1 VNGEPVWLQE
11 RRSLAAER
19 ALDLGLPSQKQ
30 EIWKYTSA
38 ARFLLDDD
46 ISAIGPVDSSTL
58 SFLDNSPESSDA
70 PVLELLDGHALTDS
84 VELPSGAFFGTFA
97 SALSDPL
104 LAAVIEKHLATLD
117 PKDQALYAWS
127 LAHFQTGLLLH
138 VPAEVQLAT
147 QLTLIHRRSS
157 SASPAWTRVL
167 VVLGTGAA
175 AQLVELHEGDEGASH
190 RSLTVTEIVLERDSS
205 LAHGRLGLQ
214 AQEDISWSATL
225 VHQGTNSRYAGHA
238 AQLGAAYARNEFSIV
253 LAEPEAECS
262 LKGIFRPDAS
272 RHHDIQTMIDHAAPN
287 CRSEQVVKGVL
298 DGNSSGVFHGRVY
311 VRPGAKGTRAF
322 QSNRNLLLS
331 RKAQVYSRPQLEI
344 ENDDVKASHGSATGN
359 LDEKALFFL
368 RARGFSLASARAVL
382 IRAFLQEVAESLP
395 WEDLRRRVHH
405 LLGGEE

>member
-1 VNGEPVWLQE
+1 VSGEPAWLQE
-11 RRSLAAER
+11 RRTRAAER
-19 ALDLGLPSQKQ
+19 ALSLGLPSQKQ
-30 EIWKYTSA
+30 EVWKYTSA

-58 SFLDNSPESSDA
+58 SFLDNTPESSSD
-70 PVLELLDGHALTDS
+70 LSIELLDGHALTDS

-97 SALSDPL
+97 AALSSPA
-104 LAAVIEKHLATLD
+104 LAAVLEQHLGSLD
-117 PKDQALYAWS
+117 AKDQSLHAWS

-138 VPAEVQLAT
+138 VPAGIQLPSP
-147 QLTLIHRRSS
+147 LTLLHRRAS

-167 VVLGTGAA
+167 VVLEAGARA
-175 AQLVELHEGDEGASH
+175 EFIELHESSEGTSH
-190 RSLTVTEIVLERDSS
+190 RSLAVTEIVLSRDSA
-205 LAHGRLGLQ
+205 LVHGRLGLQ
-214 AQEDISWSATL
+214 APEDISWTSTL
-225 VHQGTNSRYAGHA
+225 VHQETNSRYVGHA
-238 AQLGAAYARNEFSIV
+238 AQLGAAYARNEYGVV
-253 LAEPEAECS
+253 LAAPEAECS

-272 RHHDIQTMIDHAAPN
+272 RHHDIQTMIDHAAPH

-298 DGNSSGVFHGRVY
+298 DGSSTGVFHGRVY

-368 RARGFSLASARAVL
+368 RARGFSLASARAIL

-395 WEDLRRRVHH
+395 WEGLRSRVHQ
-405 LLGGEE
+405 LLGGEA